1 MTEVSSYKG
10 DSPNKKM
17 VRALA
22 WSCAVDVMKE
32 INQEIKGAYVLAGHG
47 GDIRTLKG
55 VIDIMYPR
63 ESDHRRPVY
72 PLTRHPE
79 KWLHRPSVDITA
91 VDYDQSLIDQLYENM
106 SYIAEDKESGIG
118 SIKGY
123 VGDAA
128 RLASKAAP
136 YNLSHMD
143 FCNAISVDNLY
154 TVGEVIR
161 KSTGLSYHMV
171 TVMRGREPGPRP
183 NDVLVPNL
191 HRGERRK
198 MKHLLEKKYDAFD
211 QRQLA
216 KTVLSRGQLDVKKAI
231 KDIEESM
238 RDFVKW
244 QDREYG
250 KNEGYLYFRKDG
262 SLTPY
267 ATGSARAIVFTEI
280 LGTMLTGTHAV
291 GVVHHDAYQS
301 NTADSKGTPF
311 TTFGIL
317 SVPVKGCMSFPGLTY
332 SHYGGGKPTECHEA
346 AMQLCHSLLRRLMR
360 LKLSSESMALYHGTK
375 HSFKILRDNTC
386 LTAIHRGA
394 KTAADVYCLEKGRV
408 GAWLAHATRGTYGKY
423 LQEISKQYSRFP
435 PGHPNR
441 PALKFMCY
449 ADKTKFEF

>member
-22 WSCAVDVMKE
+22 WSYALDVMKE
-32 INQEIKGAYVLAGHG
+32 LNQELKGAYVLAGHG

-55 VIDIMYPR
+55 VIDVMYPR
-63 ESDHRRPVY
+63 MSDYSRMFNPIK
-72 PLTRHPE
+72 RHPE
-79 KWLHRPSVDITA
+79 KWLHRPNMDITA
-91 VDYDQSLIDQLYENM
+91 VDYDQSLIDQLYENL
-106 SYIAEDKESGIG
+106 SYISDEEESGIG

-128 RLASKAAP
+128 RLVSKARP

-161 KSTGLSYHMV
+161 KSTGLSYHTV

-183 NDVLVPNL
+183 NDIIVPNL
-191 HRGERRK
+191 HRGERRAIK
-198 MKHLLEKKYDAFD
+198 RMLDKKFDSLD

-216 KTVLSRGQLDVKKAI
+216 KLVLSRGKLDIKSAI
-231 KDIEESM
+231 KGIEESM

-244 QDREYG
+244 KQREYG
-250 KNEGYLYFRKDG
+250 VDDSYLYFRKDG

-267 ATGSARAIVFTEI
+267 ATGSARATVFTEI
-280 LGTMLTGTHAV
+280 LGTMLTNTHSLGTV
-291 GVVHHDAYQS
+291 YHDAYQS
-301 NTADSKGTPF
+301 NTAHSKGTPF

-317 SVPVKGCMSFPGLTY
+317 SIPVKGCLSIPGITY
-332 SHYGGGKPTECHEA
+332 THQGGPPVESYEVCTQIC
-346 AMQLCHSLLRRLMR
+346 QVLMR
-360 LKLSSESMALYHGTK
+360 RVLKLQLSAESMALYHGTK
-375 HSFKILRDNTC
+375 ESFSTLRANAC
-386 LTAIHRGA
+386 LMAMDRGT
-394 KTAADVYCLEKGRV
+394 KTSADMYCLDRGTV
-408 GAWLAHATRGTYGKY
+408 TAWLAHATRGTYGPFLEEVAEEYAK
-423 LQEISKQYSRFP
+423 FP
-435 PGHPNR
+435 EGHPKR
-441 PALKFMCY
+441 PRARQLFY

>member
-22 WSCAVDVMKE
+22 WSYAIDLMKE

-55 VIDIMYPR
+55 VIDVMYPR
-63 ESDHRRPVY
+63 ESDHNRPLY

-79 KWLHRPSVDITA
+79 KWLHRPNVDITA
-91 VDYDQSLIDQLYENM
+91 VDYDQSLVDQLHKNM
-106 SYIAEDKESGIG
+106 SHISDEKESGIG

-128 RLASKAAP
+128 RLVSKAAP

-161 KSTGLSYHMV
+161 NSTGISYHMV

-183 NDVLVPNL
+183 NDVLVPNI

-198 MKHLLEKKYDAFD
+198 MKLWLDKKLGSLD

-216 KTVLSRGQLDVKKAI
+216 KLVLSRGQLDVKKAI

-238 RDFVKW
+238 RDFIKW
-244 QDREYG
+244 KDREYG
-250 KNEGYLYFRKDG
+250 VDDSYLYFKKDG

-267 ATGSARAIVFTEI
+267 ATGSARATVFTEI

-291 GVVHHDAYQS
+291 RTVYHDAYQS
-301 NTADSKGTPF
+301 NTVSSKGTPF

-317 SVPVKGCMSFPGLTY
+317 SVPTDGCMNFPGITY
-332 SHYGGGKPTECHEA
+332 SHFGGNPVSSYQA
-346 AMQLCHSLLRRLMR
+346 ALQICLVLAKRVMK
-360 LKLSSESMALYHGTK
+360 LKLSAESMALYHGTK
-375 HSFKILRDNTC
+375 QCLPTLRNNAC
-386 LTAIHRGA
+386 LTAFHRGA
-394 KTAADVYCLEKGRV
+394 NTSADVYCLNKGSV
-408 GAWLAHATRGTYGKY
+408 AAWLAHATRGTYGLHLKD
-423 LQEISKQYSRFP
+423 IASQYAKFP

-441 PALKFMCY
+441 PKMKFMCY